1 MIDKLTINGKD
12 IEFHLTGDTYVDV
25 SFVEFE
31 GIKLPAFTNVV
42 IPNSQI
48 KVNDIIKAGGVLKGT
63 ANIFGISTPVIV
75 RYDETRNSFSKV
87 TITPDIVKISEIRI
101 GEIVGKYLDKGINW
115 SSQGVGLNALQTDT
129 GFWKM
134 IANGGA
140 ANKNTSTTDWRWFST
155 GMNTPNIGFR
165 ISSIVGA
172 INAALKNQ
180 ETSTRIPDF
189 DNDVYFVETGL
200 SRVLMYDRFMEKVKG
215 LTLNCYWRPVS
226 YPTTAVSGQAK
237 YYLDFKDGP
246 FGTFKKYV
254 SSQGGDVTFIYLPLC
269 MAFGL
274 RKVQFLYS
282 FTSDGDAMVSNPPDD
297 FGVAYLLPNGTIRE
311 VSYNADSNTLEQVRL
326 EMNYITA
333 KYRAISSD
341 YQFEYRKLVP
351 VTLWMKETSDVDR
364 FGYSPSIND
373 RWIDFFN
380 TYIKEQ
386 TVDLVPIMPA
396 FDWFGMWKLMEYGT
410 ADYEYTLDD
419 EEKFREFIGDFVFGD
434 MTVKEFFRQLRLFAG
449 IVAYYDITTQE
460 IRLAVSDRA
469 NAVDLGAETIKG
481 SEVIEYKGTS
491 GTKSTTAWLVK
502 KDKTG
507 NIVDEIYS
515 IQDKQAS
522 ERLSNKVEVPYV
534 YLALEDAPQQGMY
547 STTFLRPYFV
557 RSRYFDNIVKKY
569 YTVYINGERKPYK
582 AVAMDMFYSP
592 KGIALREAKDLQRVF
607 VITKPLSYKTTVTG
621 YSTTGRYDNND
632 GYPCDFVNYN
642 ATSSQRNGIEY
653 VLTSIPTRMKIQAK
667 VKVPELLLLNQNA
680 TKAIKV
686 EGFEC
691 VLLSITDY
699 DPEDG
704 LATLEFIVIDDNVKQ
719 RLTE

>member
-12 IEFHLTGDTYVDV
+12 IEFHLTGDSYVDI
-25 SFVEFE
+25 SFVDFE

-48 KVNDIIKAGGVLKGT
+48 KVNDIIKEGGVLKGT
-63 ANIFGISTPVIV
+63 ASIFGISTPVIV

-87 TITPDIVKISEIRI
+87 TITPDIAKVSEVRI
-101 GEIVGKYLDKGINW
+101 GEVVGKYLDKGINW
-115 SSQGVGLNALQTDT
+115 SSQGVGLTSLHTDN
-129 GFWKM
+129 GYWKM
-134 IANGGA
+134 IGNSGA
-140 ANKNTSTTDWRWFST
+140 ANKDTSASDWRWFST
-155 GMNTPNIGFR
+155 GLNIPNIGFR
-165 ISSIVGA
+165 LTSIVGA
-172 INAALKNQ
+172 INASLKGAAN
-180 ETSTRIPDF
+180 SSKIPNF
-189 DNDVYFVETGL
+189 DNDLYFVETGM
-200 SRVLMYDRFMEKVKG
+200 SQVLMYDRFMEKVKG
-215 LTLNCYWRPVS
+215 LKLNCYWRPVS
-226 YPTTAVSGQAK
+226 YPAASSSGQVK

-254 SSQGGDVTFIYLPLC
+254 SSQAGDVTFIYLPLC

-274 RKVQFLYS
+274 KKLQFLYS
-282 FTSDGDAMVSNPPDD
+282 FALSGGATINNPPDD
-297 FGVAYLLPNGTIRE
+297 LGVAYLLPDGTIRE
-311 VSYNADSNTLEQVRL
+311 ASYNSDSNMTEQAQL
-326 EMNYITA
+326 EMNYISP
-333 KYRAISSD
+333 KYRSTSND
-341 YQFEYRKLVP
+341 YQFGYRQMVP
-351 VTLWMKETSDVDR
+351 ITIYMKETSNVSTFNGSSNPDK
-364 FGYSPSIND
+364 
-373 RWIDFFN
+373 WIDFFN

-386 TVDLVPIMPA
+386 SVDLIPIMPA
-396 FDWFGMWKLMEYGT
+396 YDWFGMWKLMEYGT
-410 ADYEYTLDD
+410 GAYQSTTDD
-419 EEKFREFIGDFVFGD
+419 VDKFREFIGDFVFGD

-449 IVAYYDITTQE
+449 IIAYYDITAQE

-469 NAVDLGAETIKG
+469 NTVDLGVEIVKG
-481 SEVIEYKGTS
+481 SEVIEYKGLS
-491 GTKSTTAWLVK
+491 GTKTTAAWLVK

-547 STTFLRPYFV
+547 STTFLRPCFV
-557 RSRYFDNIVKKY
+557 RSRYFGNIIKNY

-592 KGIALREAKDLQRVF
+592 KGITLRESKDLQRVF

-621 YSTTGRYDNND
+621 YGSTGIFENSD
-632 GYPCDFVNYN
+632 GWTCDFVNYN
-642 ATSSQRNGIEY
+642 ATSSQRNIIEY
-653 VLTSIPTRMKIQAK
+653 VLTSIPTRMKVQAK
-667 VKVPELLLLNQNA
+667 VKVPELLLLNQSA
-680 TKAIKV
+680 AKAIKV

-691 VLLSITDY
+691 VLVSITNY
-699 DPEDG
+699 NPEDG